1 MHNAGAWIVFGVAVA
16 IVLCMAAQLIWPSA
30 E

>member
-1 MHNAGAWIVFGVAVA
+1 MSAGAWIVFGVAVA
-16 IVLCMAAQLIWPSA
+16 IVLCMAVQIIWPSA